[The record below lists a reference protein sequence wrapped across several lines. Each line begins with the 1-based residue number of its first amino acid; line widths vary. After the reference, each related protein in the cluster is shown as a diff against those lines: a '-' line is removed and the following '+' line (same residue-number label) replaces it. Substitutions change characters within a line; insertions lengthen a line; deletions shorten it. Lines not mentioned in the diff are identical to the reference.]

1 MMLVYARDEDSAPD
15 SWRPRIVGRGGS
27 NGRYRTLE
35 PASALGGRRY
45 SPRGI
50 RPGTHSNLGEISRL
64 VSPGLSHNSR
74 SAGCARRSAPSP
86 PRLLAKGRVNLRQR
100 YGSQSVAVPELI
112 HEYFH
117 TEEEVNENHSGR
129 AGRTVPCEGG
139 LLLLVRL

>member
-1 MMLVYARDEDSAPD
+1 MMLVYAWDEDSAPD

-27 NGRYRTLE
+27 NGRHRTLE
-35 PASALGGRRY
+35 PVSALGGRRH

-50 RPGTHSNLGEISRL
+50 RPGTHSNLVRFPVWYHL
-64 VSPGLSHNSR
+64 VFLITLGPLVALGAALLR
-74 SAGCARRSAPSP
+74 SP

-117 TEEEVNENHSGR
+117 
-129 AGRTVPCEGG
+129 
-139 LLLLVRL
+139 

>member
-27 NGRYRTLE
+27 NGCYRTLE

-64 VSPGLSHNSR
+64 VSPALLITLAPLVALGAALL
-74 SAGCARRSAPSP
+74 RRRASSP
-86 PRLLAKGRVNLRQR
+86 K
-100 YGSQSVAVPELI
+100 AV
-112 HEYFH
+112 
-117 TEEEVNENHSGR
+117 
-129 AGRTVPCEGG
+129 
-139 LLLLVRL
+139 